1 MKLLNEYLD
10 YLDKQQLIQESRGGV
25 IGNLNK
31 ILVFFGWGAPKDAH
45 VRRLYQMYTKGI
57 RYCQQSFGSTERIT
71 TTQKAGEEDV
81 TQTKKRIEENPEF
94 GKCTVRIT
102 VQYLKDL
109 IEYLDKQPEK
119 ACKSGYVFK
128 RINQDICHKWIERNL
143 PKFKDEV
150 KMADRAVRDVQKQK
164 NVSVIINKLKKI
176 I

>member
-10 YLDKQQLIQESRGGV
+10 YLDRQQLIQESKGGV

-45 VRRLYQMYTKGI
+45 VRRLHQMYIKGI
-57 RYCQQSFGSTERIT
+57 RYCHQSFGSKQRT
-71 TTQKAGEEDV
+71 TTKKTGEEDAKE
-81 TQTKKRIEENPEF
+81 TIKSIEENPEL
-94 GKCTVRIT
+94 GKCSVRVKI
-102 VQYLKDL
+102 QYLKDI

-143 PKFKDEV
+143 PNFKDEV
-150 KMADRAVRDVQKQK
+150 RMADRAVRDVEKQK
-164 NVSVIINKLKKI
+164 NVSVVINKLKKI